1 MNKICR
7 FVFNLPEKEKDPDS
21 VRDSLDE
28 VVEKLNQTSSASQQ
42 WGKTMST
49 NRERWE
55 ELKAQVHS
63 RQKRLKELVLE
74 KKAGNIGQEEFDE
87 KYQKIQKELTS
98 LEFQI
103 YNLRLG
109 TEVEVE

>member
-1 MNKICR
+1 M
-7 FVFNLPEKEKDPDS
+7 PENEKDPEAI
-21 VRDSLDE
+21 RDSLDDI
-28 VVEKLNQTSSASQQ
+28 VEKLDQTTSSSQQ
-42 WGKTMST
+42 WGETMST

-55 ELKAQVHS
+55 ELKAQIHS

-74 KKAGNIGQEEFDE
+74 KKAGNIGKEEFDE
-87 KYQKIQKELTS
+87 KYQKIQKELTA

>member
-1 MNKICR
+1 M
-7 FVFNLPEKEKDPDS
+7 PEKEKDPDS

-28 VVEKLNQTSSASQQ
+28 IVNKLDQTSSSSHQ

-55 ELKAQVHS
+55 ELKSQVHS
-63 RQKRLKELVLE
+63 RQKHLKELVLE

-87 KYQKIQKELTS
+87 KYQKIQKELTV

>member
-1 MNKICR
+1 MFK
-7 FVFNLPEKEKDPDS
+7 LPEKEKDPDS
-21 VRDSLDE
+21 VRESLDE
-28 VVEKLNQTSSASQQ
+28 VVEKLDQTSSSSQQ
-42 WGKTMST
+42 WGKTMTT

-55 ELKAQVHS
+55 ELKAQVHG
-63 RQKRLKELVLE
+63 RQKRLKALVLE

-87 KYQKIQKELTS
+87 KYHKIQKELTA